1 MFTIILA
8 VENNKILESI
18 SRPKNQEYLI
28 QNSEE
33 YPILKE
39 LCIDD
44 YDVFNEQDADQ
55 LIFELTKIKKN
66 VGDIKDL
73 KHVDEIIRLV
83 EKCRFI
89 KGSVIVFNPLKASLL
104 EE

>member
-18 SRPKNQEYLI
+18 SRPHNQEYLI
-28 QNSEE
+28 QHSED

-44 YDVFNEQDADQ
+44 YDVFNEQDTDQ
-55 LIFELTKIKKN
+55 LIFELNKIKEN
-66 VGDIKDL
+66 VGDIEDL
-73 KHVDEIIRLV
+73 KHIDEIIGLA

-89 KGSVIVFNPLKASLL
+89 KGSVIAFNPFNASLL
-104 EE
+104 GE